1 MRISD
6 WSSDVCSSD
15 LLTSHQ
21 VVRLVT
27 DGDGA
32 VLGVEALN
40 DGKEVSFGA
49 RKGVIFATGGFTYNR
64 EMLNLHQ
71 TGPVYGGC
79 GVPTN
84 TGDFVSIAGAV
95 GAKLGNMGSAWRAE
109 IRSEEGRVGRE
120 WGSEW
125 RVRWEEQHKK
135 K

>member
-15 LLTSHQ
+15 L
-21 VVRLVT
+21 
-27 DGDGA
+27 
-32 VLGVEALN
+32 
-40 DGKEVSFGA
+40 EVSFGA
-49 RKGVIFATGGFTYNR
+49 RKGVIFATGGFSYNR

-109 IRSEEGRVGRE
+109 IVLEEALEYVSVPSDVWIPPGDSMFIVNSYGNRVFHEKRNYHDRA
-120 WGSEW
+120 
-125 RVRWEEQHKK
+125 RVHPH
-135 K
+135 

>member
-1 MRISD
+1 MRQIKARID
-6 WSSDVCSSD
+6 AYGIP

-49 RKGVIFATGGFTYNR
+49 RKGVIFATGGFTYHR
-64 EMLNLHQ
+64 EMINLHQ
-71 TGPVYGGC
+71 TVPVYGGC

-84 TGDFVSIAGAV
+84 AGDLVSIS
-95 GAKLGNMGSAWRAE
+95 LDWH
-109 IRSEEGRVGRE
+109 RVGKGGGRTC
-120 WGSEW
+120 WN
-125 RVRWEEQHKK
+125 R
-135 K
+135 